1 MDMKRILMVSAAAA
15 LVAAGA
21 ASADPVTLY
30 STSTI
35 PKNFYLTTEVWT
47 NAAGETVSWKN
58 FNDGNAVA
66 YLQHKGES
74 ASSFALRDLSEP
86 FRAHGLV
93 VDWSGTWIYWD
104 LRGNFPLELGAGGVD
119 VKRSRFHFGYNGN
132 TELHLSADQVW
143 TGSGK
148 SSDDHWF
155 SVGGITGNTR
165 YSKLVANDGVTSF
178 GITGMLNAALY
189 APDNRLDDV
198 AVTVSGNAKLW
209 LADLADAR
217 LNAKK
222 LVLDGDGVRMSFG
235 LQFPAKTWYYPTED
249 AYAPT
254 NIVAMDNFHLA
265 PEIEFANGA
274 DVTAKRGIYAI
285 SNLTVSGT
293 APSEV
298 SGTLTFTQAVS
309 RIAFANPG
317 ASIAFS
323 TTNSVS
329 DGICAGFDVSGP
341 GTLKLGH
348 VDPFAGEISIAA
360 GSTVELASSGR
371 TYCAFNATLSGEGCL
386 TVNADGMLYIPASKV
401 ADFAGHVVL
410 ASGTLVLD
418 ASLPEGML
426 EVRGG
431 EVVYSPENPLV
442 VTDLVKSES
451 SITVSSNET
460 MMVFGNGLTAA
471 TELKLEGGMVKFYG
485 SSTIASPVTVLR
497 PSSSFSTDFSSV
509 TGTVSGFVTS
519 SIPGNDET
527 KGTRM
532 YGPGCI
538 RFTGG
543 GDFSGKPNSLLSLD
557 GSAVFD
563 GGTWTFHNCM
573 SLGCDYTAKRDGNP
587 NSTHGLRWTV
597 RGDTLFNIDGY
608 NSNFTTTLLAK
619 GHEWSSGYSRESFI
633 DVIDGGTVELG
644 KNGRICAGYMQAR
657 GTIRVANGGVI
668 KVSNTSSSII
678 LGYSV
683 TAWGVLKLEEGG
695 RIELSSPIVRKYYRQ
710 NAKYQPQGQI
720 VWSGGTL
727 KVNGNFPAEEAS
739 IIRLDGTAPE
749 STDPEVLKGLR
760 VWTRITGE
768 NCVLD
773 IADLPVRETPLA
785 NVAVDNDRAEW
796 FGTGTLTV
804 KGGKTFMMNSFGSG
818 LGLAL
823 EGDGTRV
830 VFPDG
835 VQIHDNAVCTAR
847 MNVEPGPARY
857 SAFTNLLATASIG
870 TLSVKGVDVS
880 LVSENPTNTV
890 SVGDVNVAP
899 GALFSNGTI
908 TVPGGLSVANVT
920 FDPGST
926 VGFDVHSP
934 TLDVSGTV
942 TLPGTVGYEVGDT
955 PGLTPPYVVLRA
967 GESVSGNPSE
977 WVKRGSRNMLPFADP
992 DAKVVLFYPP
1002 GTRIIVR

>member
-1 MDMKRILMVSAAAA
+1 
-15 LVAAGA
+15 
-21 ASADPVTLY
+21 
-30 STSTI
+30 
-35 PKNFYLTTEVWT
+35 
-47 NAAGETVSWKN
+47 
-58 FNDGNAVA
+58 
-66 YLQHKGES
+66 
-74 ASSFALRDLSEP
+74 
-86 FRAHGLV
+86 
-93 VDWSGTWIYWD
+93 
-104 LRGNFPLELGAGGVD
+104 
-119 VKRSRFHFGYNGN
+119 
-132 TELHLSADQVW
+132 
-143 TGSGK
+143 
-148 SSDDHWF
+148 
-155 SVGGITGNTR
+155 
-165 YSKLVANDGVTSF
+165 
-178 GITGMLNAALY
+178 
-189 APDNRLDDV
+189 
-198 AVTVSGNAKLW
+198 
-209 LADLADAR
+209 
-217 LNAKK
+217 
-222 LVLDGDGVRMSFG
+222 
-235 LQFPAKTWYYPTED
+235 
-249 AYAPT
+249 
-254 NIVAMDNFHLA
+254 
-265 PEIEFANGA
+265 
-274 DVTAKRGIYAI
+274 
-285 SNLTVSGT
+285 
-293 APSEV
+293 
-298 SGTLTFTQAVS
+298 
-309 RIAFANPG
+309 
-317 ASIAFS
+317 
-323 TTNSVS
+323 
-329 DGICAGFDVSGP
+329 
-341 GTLKLGH
+341 
-348 VDPFAGEISIAA
+348 
-360 GSTVELASSGR
+360 
-371 TYCAFNATLSGEGCL
+371 
-386 TVNADGMLYIPASKV
+386 
-401 ADFAGHVVL
+401 
-410 ASGTLVLD
+410 
-418 ASLPEGML
+418 
-426 EVRGG
+426 
-431 EVVYSPENPLV
+431 
-442 VTDLVKSES
+442 
-451 SITVSSNET
+451 
-460 MMVFGNGLTAA
+460 
-471 TELKLEGGMVKFYG
+471 
-485 SSTIASPVTVLR
+485 
-497 PSSSFSTDFSSV
+497 
-509 TGTVSGFVTS
+509 
-519 SIPGNDET
+519 
-527 KGTRM
+527 M

-543 GDFSGKPNSLLSLD
+543 GNFSGKPNSLLSLD

-563 GGTWTFHNCM
+563 GGTWIFHNCM
-573 SLGCDYTAKRDGNP
+573 SLGCDYTAKRDDNP
-587 NSTHGLRWTV
+587 NSTYGVRWTI
-597 RGDTLFNIDGY
+597 RGDTVFKIDGY
-608 NSNFTTTLLAK
+608 NPDFTTTMYAK
-619 GHEWSSGYSRESFI
+619 GNEWSTRYTLESYI
-633 DVIDGGTVELG
+633 DVVDGGTVELG

-668 KVSNTSSSII
+668 KVSSTSSSII

-683 TAWGVLKLEEGG
+683 TAWGVLNLEEGG
-695 RIELSSPIVRKYYRQ
+695 RIELSSPIVRKYYTKTAR
-710 NAKYQPQGQI
+710 YQPQGQI
-720 VWSGGTL
+720 IWSGGTL
-727 KVNGNFPAEEAS
+727 KVNGNFPAEES
-739 IIRLDGTAPE
+739 NLIRLDGTAPE

-760 VWTRITGE
+760 VWTRIAGE

-830 VFPDG
+830 VFLDG